1 MTGLIDAGKFK
12 EFQDERKARTIKD
25 PSLRQMIQRAK
36 IRLVRDQLKELKEA
50 RVGEFTLTSDE
61 ATARGGGGTAPGPLT
76 YFVAAVGF

>member
-1 MTGLIDAGKFK
+1 MV
-12 EFQDERKARTIKD
+12 
-25 PSLRQMIQRAK
+25 QRAK
-36 IRLVRDQLKELKEA
+36 IRLVKDQLKEA

>member
-1 MTGLIDAGKFK
+1 MPGLIDTSKFK
-12 EFQDERKARTIKD
+12 QYNDERKDRTIKD
-25 PSLRQMIQRAK
+25 PSLRRMVQRAK
-36 IRLVRDQLKELKEA
+36 IRLVKDQLKEA